1 MCSHVHVERRILL
14 SPVVY
19 ENIYHKY
26 NFSSCSNYVPVTLR
40 GPREEGLIS
49 IGGGA
54 DWEAGPRLISIGGG
68 ADWEAGPRL
77 TSIGGGGGTDWVG
90 LVSIRCGRGRERTG
104 RVGLVVGLM
113 LPLAFSTARGY
124 QYWYRATWGHGVG
137 DETCWTR
144 TCGWRESLVV

>member
-19 ENIYHKY
+19 KNIYHKY
-26 NFSSCSNYVPVTLR
+26 NFSSCTNYVPVTLR
-40 GPREEGLIS
+40 GCPREEGLIS

-54 DWEAGPRLISIGGG
+54 
-68 ADWEAGPRL
+68 
-77 TSIGGGGGTDWVG
+77 DWVG

-113 LPLAFSTARGY
+113 LALAFSTAGTSTGTELRG
-124 QYWYRATWGHGVG
+124 GM
-137 DETCWTR
+137 E
-144 TCGWRESLVV
+144 

>member
-1 MCSHVHVERRILL
+1 MCSDVHVERRILL
-14 SPVVY
+14 SPVMY
-19 ENIYHKY
+19 KNIYHKY

-40 GPREEGLIS
+40 GCPREEGLISIGGGADWEERLIS

-77 TSIGGGGGTDWVG
+77 TSFGGGGGTDWVG

-104 RVGLVVGLM
+104 RVGLVVGLI
-113 LPLAFSTARGY
+113 LALAFSTAGTSTGTELRG
-124 QYWYRATWGHGVG
+124 AT
-137 DETCWTR
+137 E
-144 TCGWRESLVV
+144 